1 MSDELIDL
9 MAEIPNALT
18 DLLRSK
24 TPDEIY
30 DTLSLEDCLSRA
42 GVEQRAQG
50 IALIREADA
59 KARRHREQGMAGP
72 TREYEIIGALIG
84 GGYLNTRARELLGTI
99 TYQPTQTASIA
110 QESDSTDASL
120 RLQTIHPKLRLR
132 VAAFYILCIAF
143 LAYLTYRTHWPYRA
157 FYGGLFALGAAALI
171 VQHRREH
178 ALVHNRLSA
187 IGVVTEYKM
196 RGKGA
201 PHFGKGVPVI
211 KYQFVAFDQKTYRG
225 ETGWRARGL
234 YEGAKVT
241 ILYQPE
247 NPAVNHPLTSFIFY
261 SFH

>member
-1 MSDELIDL
+1 

-30 DTLSLEDCLSRA
+30 DTLSLEHCLSRA
-42 GVEQRAQG
+42 GIEQRAQC
-50 IALIREADA
+50 IALIQEADTE
-59 KARRHREQGMAGP
+59 ARRHRDQGMVGP
-72 TREYEIIGALIG
+72 TREYEIVGALVA
-84 GGYLNTRARELLGTI
+84 GGYLNARAKDLLATI

-143 LAYLTYRTHWPYRA
+143 LAYLTYRTHWPHRA

-211 KYQFVAFDQKTYRG
+211 KYQFVAFDQKSYQG
-225 ETGWRARGL
+225 ETGWGAAGL
-234 YEGAKVT
+234 EEGSQVT
-241 ILYQPE
+241 VLYNPE
-247 NPAVNHPLTSFIFY
+247 NPARNHPLTSFIFY
-261 SFH
+261 RFQ